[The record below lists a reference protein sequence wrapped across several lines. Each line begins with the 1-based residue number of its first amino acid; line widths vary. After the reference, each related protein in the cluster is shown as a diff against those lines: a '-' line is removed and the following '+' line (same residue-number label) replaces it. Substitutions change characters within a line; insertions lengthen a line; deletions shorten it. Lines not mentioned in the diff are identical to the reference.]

1 MSINKET
8 ATVQA
13 TPARKT
19 PLEQFFADEASRV
32 SCSAAM
38 RRMMDSVAG
47 SYAAA
52 LATIDGKPVV
62 HVTAAEWRAP
72 RVAAIVGSL
81 CALGETLAKEVNQR
95 ACRNVLIETD
105 SGLTVV
111 QRLPAPAERLI
122 LLTTSNREANLGV
135 LLTYSR
141 TCAAAIARLVTPQTS

>member
-1 MSINKET
+1 MNKET
-8 ATVQA
+8 TTMSGNV
-13 TPARKT
+13 ARKT

-38 RRMMDSVAG
+38 RRMMDSVPG

-62 HVTAAEWRAP
+62 HATAADWRQA

-95 ACRNVLIETD
+95 TCRNVLIETEN
-105 SGLTVV
+105 GLTVV
-111 QRLPAPAERLI
+111 QRLPSPAERLI

-141 TCAAAIARLVTPQTS
+141 TCAAAIARLVTPQAPR